1 MSPPRR
7 SFLLLEAACLVS
19 GVGNGVALVALPW
32 LALELTGS
40 ATAAAAVATAA
51 ALPLIAASL
60 VSGTVV
66 DWFGRRRTAVVSDLL
81 SLVAVAA
88 IPIADAT
95 IGLTLGLL
103 IAFAALGAAFD
114 PAGITARETLLPA
127 AAHQAGLGLERAN
140 SVHEAIWNAAFL
152 VGPGIG
158 GLLIATVGAAT
169 TLWVTAV
176 GFALSL
182 TLTARIR
189 VPGAGVPEAH
199 ERPDGFWSGTVEGLR
214 FIRHDPLLRTTALLS
229 MAIVALYLPVEGV
242 ILPTYFNEQGQPA
255 RLGIVLMALS
265 VGGIAGALAY
275 GKWGVRFRR
284 RNAFV
289 FAMVGVGAPLFG
301 MAFLPPFGVMVVLAA
316 MAGFLYGPIGPL
328 QNYAMQT
335 RTPED
340 MRGRAFGVL
349 TSAAYAAGPI
359 GYLLVGPL
367 VEGLGLRPAFLLLSG
382 GLVVVTLAAIPARGL
397 RLLDEPPLYAASPD
411 EEWTPTHSPIPLG
424 EQSVPPAHDVAA

>member
-1 MSPPRR
+1 M
-7 SFLLLEAACLVS
+7 
-19 GVGNGVALVALPW
+19 
-32 LALELTGS
+32 
-40 ATAAAAVATAA
+40 
-51 ALPLIAASL
+51 
-60 VSGTVV
+60 
-66 DWFGRRRTAVVSDLL
+66 
-81 SLVAVAA
+81 
-88 IPIADAT
+88 
-95 IGLTLGLL
+95 
-103 IAFAALGAAFD
+103 
-114 PAGITARETLLPA
+114 
-127 AAHQAGLGLERAN
+127 
-140 SVHEAIWNAAFL
+140 
-152 VGPGIG
+152 
-158 GLLIATVGAAT
+158 
-169 TLWVTAV
+169 
-176 GFALSL
+176 
-182 TLTARIR
+182 
-189 VPGAGVPEAH
+189 PEAH
-199 ERPDGFWSGTVEGLR
+199 ERPDGFWSGTVDGLR

-255 RLGIVLMALS
+255 RLGTVLMALS
-265 VGGIAGALAY
+265 FGGIAGALAY

-301 MAFLPPFGVMVVLAA
+301 MAFLPPFGVIVALAA

-382 GLVVVTLAAIPARGL
+382 GLVLVTLAAIPARGL
-397 RLLDEPPLYAASPD
+397 RLLDEPALFAASPD
-411 EEWTPTHSPIPLG
+411 EEWTPTHSGIPLG
-424 EQSVPPAHDVAA
+424 EQSVPAPPGGGGLTTGV